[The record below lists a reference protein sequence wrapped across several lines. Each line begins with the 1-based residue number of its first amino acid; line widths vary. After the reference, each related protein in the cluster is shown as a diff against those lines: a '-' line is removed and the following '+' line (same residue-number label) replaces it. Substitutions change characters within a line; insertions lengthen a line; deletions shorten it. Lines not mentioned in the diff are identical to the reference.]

1 LNKNTVEQL
10 AAVIAVARRER
21 PAELLIKGG
30 RIVNVF
36 TREVAAGNVA
46 VQGGVIAGVGEAY
59 TEGLEEIDV
68 AGKVLIPGLIDAH
81 IHIESTLLLPAE
93 LARAVVPHGTTAVI
107 ADPHEIANVL
117 GVAGVEFMFAAAAGL
132 PLDYFFTVP
141 SCVPSTAMETA
152 GGEIG
157 AAQVA
162 ELLRHPRVV
171 GLAEMMN
178 YPGVLAA
185 AEPVLGKIATARA
198 GGLILDG
205 HAPRLGGTDLQ
216 AYIGS
221 GISTDH
227 ECVSAAE
234 ALEKVRLGMKVIIR
248 QGSAAKNLEAL
259 LPVVAQAGS
268 SMFML
273 GSDDREVSDLLEKG
287 HMDDILREAVAGGC
301 DPLAAVQMASLNTAL
316 HYRLP
321 RRGALAPGYRAD
333 IVAVDDLEQFNVALV
348 VKDGRVVSRDGVLTV
363 EIDAPLSGGA
373 VRRSIRLARPAEP
386 GDFTIP
392 DRGAERVPVI
402 GVIPGQIVTEKL
414 FLEPTRS
421 QTGAIIADP
430 ERDLLKLA
438 VLERHRRSGRIGLGL
453 VKGLGLRE
461 GAVASSVAHD
471 SHNLIVAGV
480 EEEAM
485 ARAVNTLVEME
496 GGFVV
501 VDRGG
506 AVRASLPL
514 PVAGLMSTAPAE
526 HVAAALQELDAAARA
541 QGARPEHLFQT
552 LSFLALPVIPHLK
565 LTDYGLVDV
574 DSFRLL

>member
-1 LNKNTVEQL
+1 MSNNTVEQL
-10 AAVIAVARRER
+10 AAVIAVARGER
-21 PAELLIKGG
+21 PAELLLKGG

-46 VQGGVIAGVGEAY
+46 VQGGVIAGLGEAY

-81 IHIESTLLLPAE
+81 MHIESTLLLPAE
-93 LARAVVPHGTTAVI
+93 LARAAVPHGTTAVI

-117 GVAGVEFMFAAAAGL
+117 GAAGVEFMFAAASGL

-141 SCVPSTAMETA
+141 SCVPATAMETA
-152 GGEIG
+152 GGEID
-157 AAQVA
+157 AAQAA

-185 AEPVLGKIATARA
+185 AEAVLGKIAAARA
-198 GGLILDG
+198 GGQILDG
-205 HAPRLGGTDLQ
+205 HAPGLSGTDLQ

-248 QGSAAKNLEAL
+248 QGSAARNLEAL
-259 LPVVAQAGS
+259 LPAVAQAGS
-268 SMFML
+268 SLFML
-273 GSDDREVSDLLEKG
+273 GSDDREASDLLENG
-287 HMDDILREAVAGGC
+287 HMDAILREAVAGGC
-301 DPLAAVQMASLNTAL
+301 DPLAAVQMASLNPAL

-321 RRGALAPGYRAD
+321 HRGALAPGYRAD
-333 IVAVDDLEQFNVALV
+333 LVAVDDLEQFNVTLV
-348 VKDGRVVSRDGVLTV
+348 VKEGRVVSRDGALTA
-363 EIDAPLSGGA
+363 EINASVPGAA
-373 VRRSIRLARPAEP
+373 VRRSVRLARPAGP
-386 GDFTIP
+386 GDFAFP
-392 DRGAERVPVI
+392 AAGADRVPVI
-402 GVIPGQIVTEKL
+402 GIIPGQIITEKL
-414 FLEPTRS
+414 FLEPSRS
-421 QTGAIIADP
+421 LTGAVIADP
-430 ERDLLKLA
+430 KRDLLKLA
-438 VLERHRRSGRIGLGL
+438 VLERHRGSGRIGLGL
-453 VKGLGLRE
+453 VKGLGLSE

-471 SHNLIVAGV
+471 SHNLIVAGA

-485 ARAVNTLVEME
+485 AKAVNTLAEME

-526 HVAAALQELDAAARA
+526 HVAAALKAVNAAARA
-541 QGARPEHLFQT
+541 RAPGRNTFSRPY
-552 LSFLALPVIPHLK
+552 LSWPC
-565 LTDYGLVDV
+565 
-574 DSFRLL
+574 R

>member
-162 ELLRHPRVV
+162 ELLRHPRVM

-287 HMDDILREAVAGGC
+287 HMDDILRDAVAGGC

-373 VRRSIRLARPAEP
+373 VRCSIRLARPAGP
-386 GDFTIP
+386 GDFAFPATA
-392 DRGAERVPVI
+392 AERVPVI

-514 PVAGLMSTAPAE
+514 PVAGLMPTAPAE